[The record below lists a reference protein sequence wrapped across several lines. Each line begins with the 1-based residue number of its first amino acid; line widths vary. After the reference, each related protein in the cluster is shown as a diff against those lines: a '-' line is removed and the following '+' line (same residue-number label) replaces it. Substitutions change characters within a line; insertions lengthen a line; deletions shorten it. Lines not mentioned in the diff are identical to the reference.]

1 MMTALIAWL
10 FKDPSRAVG
19 AGAIALLLALAGVQG
34 LRLAGKDHS
43 LAVMQKASAAKD
55 TVIGQLRQDTAS
67 QEAALRSLAKV
78 GAEAQAAQVAAE
90 ARSKA
95 ATKAT
100 AAALTALRS
109 AAVPKACEGATKWGA
124 DQAADLAKGWGK

>member
-1 MMTALIAWL
+1 MMTTLIAWL
-10 FKDPSRAVG
+10 FKDPARAAG
-19 AGAIALLLALAGVQG
+19 AGVIALLLALAGVQE

-43 LAVMQKASAAKD
+43 VAVLQKAAAAQD
-55 TVIGQLRQDTAS
+55 TIIGQLRQDTAS
-67 QEAALRSLAKV
+67 QEAALKALAKM

-100 AAALTALRS
+100 AVALTALR
-109 AAVPKACEGATKWGA
+109 AASVPKACEGAATWGA
-124 DQAADLAKGWGK
+124 VQAADLAKGWGK